1 MMKLI
6 LENFRNF
13 LNEDLLIESYDDAIK
28 SVVNRATKLVKGWA
42 YNHDKQ
48 KYDNIEKLAKE
59 SIADTY
65 DISINEIGD
74 RLEFGDIVFSWRI
87 GGFLILSLLKNL
99 IIPRDI
105 TDQQKKISLLWSY
118 NQFVNNKF
126 NNSLD
131 DTLRGVNNYISTNY
145 NRSNYSKPIW
155 SLMDGESDVFHAF
168 TTGYVK
174 QFGVDFTYHLSH
186 THGAVYRSKLIENF
200 FHWNRFIR
208 DGKRDLNSVVDF
220 EELFQLVEEAKPLY
234 QEWQKK
240 QEDKDAEA
248 GQEVLL
254 DDTDWKIIAIH
265 NKGAACK
272 LGKGTEWCTA
282 APGLNYFKEYYRPND
297 PLFFILDKINN
308 ARYQFHFGSDQYM
321 DINDNPV
328 SDRLEELLM
337 YVLAPVVPEKY
348 DIAYEVLR
356 KYKTS

>member
-1 MMKLI
+1 MKLI

-42 YNHDKQ
+42 YNNDKQ

-87 GGFLILSLLKNL
+87 GGFLILSILKNL

-105 TDQQKKISLLWSY
+105 TDQQKKISLLWAY
-118 NQFVNNKF
+118 NQFINNKF

-131 DTLRGVNNYISTNY
+131 DTLRSVHLYISTSY
-145 NRSNYSKPIW
+145 SRANYSRVIS
-155 SLMDGESDVFHAF
+155 SLLKEKGDTFFVF
-168 TTGYVK
+168 TTGYMK
-174 QFGVDFTYHLSH
+174 QFLVDDFSYHHSN
-186 THGAVYRSKLIENF
+186 THGPVYRAKAIENF

-208 DGKRDLNSVVDF
+208 DGKKDLNSVVDF

-321 DINDNPV
+321 DVNDMPV

-337 YVLAPVVPEKY
+337 YVLAPVVPEEY

-356 KYKTS
+356 KYKT